1 VFEAVVVD
9 AGGRLRPD
17 WAAALRRRPL
27 RTRRPPPGLLR
38 EPGWAA
44 AVRRMAEG
52 LDPARRPVA
61 LAAVVVGP

>member
-1 VFEAVVVD
+1 
-9 AGGRLRPD
+9 
-17 WAAALRRRPL
+17 
-27 RTRRPPPGLLR
+27 LR

-44 AVRRMAEG
+44 AVRRMATA